1 MSGQVSMA
9 DLGGWDCILVNGL
22 TAILGASLN
31 GGADWTFLSD
41 IEPYLAADSVT
52 RQFANAALRPCC
64 GSPLDHP
71 ITVWGPV
78 ICLHIVPRQELRG
91 RAGLSSLA

>member
-1 MSGQVSMA
+1 MA

-52 RQFANAALRPCC
+52 RQFADAALRP
-64 GSPLDHP
+64 
-71 ITVWGPV
+71 
-78 ICLHIVPRQELRG
+78 
-91 RAGLSSLA
+91 